1 MTRRLVGGGELEL
14 HGSVPRLGMSL
25 VRLVLLVQIWQER
38 AAERRSL
45 AALDDTALKDV
56 GITRTEAMEEWSK
69 PFWRP

>member
-1 MTRRLVGGGELEL
+1 MTRRLVGSGELEL

-25 VRLVLLVQIWQER
+25 VRFILLVQIWQER

-45 AALDDTALKDV
+45 AALDDAALKDV
-56 GITRTEAMEEWSK
+56 GMTRAAAVEEWSK